1 MGRQASLALRPPP
14 RGPGIPL
21 PALAPVLLRVRLVP
35 RQSRLA
41 LTAIL
46 VAPDSAPGTVVGSAL
61 ETLPT
66 APQWLRASLRRD
78 ALLLLNATA
87 ACVKVVACIALAWS
101 IAMLTVLRTLVPQS
115 ITRVV
120 CHRLHLPLTLAQD
133 APGALNVRLVSLR
146 PPTTTGISLMVA
158 LPLLLALH
166 PMRPPLRLPPRP
178 RETRLRPKTRQ
189 RVGLRYPSRIYPNF
203 VFVSPVSSVFR
214 LFSFVLFSFSLYS
227 VSFVFAFFDS
237 YRLWRQRQ
245 FH

>member
-1 MGRQASLALRPPP
+1 MGS
-14 RGPGIPL
+14 
-21 PALAPVLLRVRLVP
+21 
-35 RQSRLA
+35 
-41 LTAIL
+41 T
-46 VAPDSAPGTVVGSAL
+46 L
-61 ETLPT
+61 EFPPT

-78 ALLLLNATA
+78 ASLLLNATA

-115 ITRVV
+115 IIRVV
-120 CHRLHLPLTLAQD
+120 HHRLHLPLTLAQD

-146 PPTTTGISLMVA
+146 PPTTTTTGISLMVA

-214 LFSFVLFSFSLYS
+214 LFSFVLFSISLYS

>member
-1 MGRQASLALRPPP
+1 M
-14 RGPGIPL
+14 
-21 PALAPVLLRVRLVP
+21 LLRVRLVP

-46 VAPDSAPGTVVGSAL
+46 VAPDFAPGTVVGSAL

-87 ACVKVVACIALAWS
+87 A
-101 IAMLTVLRTLVPQS
+101 LRTLVPQS
-115 ITRVV
+115 ITWVV
-120 CHRLHLPLTLAQD
+120 HHRLHLPLILAQD

-146 PPTTTGISLMVA
+146 PPTTTTTGISLMVA

-166 PMRPPLRLPPRP
+166 PTRPPLRLPPHP

-214 LFSFVLFSFSLYS
+214 LFSFVLFSISLYS